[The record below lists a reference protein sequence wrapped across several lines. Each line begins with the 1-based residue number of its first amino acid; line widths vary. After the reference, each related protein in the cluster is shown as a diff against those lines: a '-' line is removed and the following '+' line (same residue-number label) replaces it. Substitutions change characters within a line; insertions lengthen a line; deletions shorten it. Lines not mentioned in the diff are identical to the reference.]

1 MTEEQRRERLE
12 YLALR
17 IAVASGVGY
26 DMALAAVMSVA
37 DAGHTL
43 AYLSDEDCDLL
54 RGVRRADASDVAE
67 GQQEE
72 ANEHDGTA

>member
-37 DAGHTL
+37 DAGHTS
-43 AYLSDEDCDLL
+43 AYLSDEDRDLL
-54 RGVRRADASDVAE
+54 RGVRRGDASDAAE
-67 GQQEE
+67 GQREE
-72 ANEHDGTA
+72 APDID